1 MWYLFLFIIVLLVCG
16 GIFAAYIDNQQKKQR
31 GVEMKK
37 AVSSIPDFVPSE
49 KIIGIDNRY
58 TFMVDYTNRKI
69 CYVDLVRQLV
79 IPFDKITN
87 VKLVIDES
95 TVYTSSTKRTV
106 GGALV
111 GGAVAGIPGAVIG
124 GLSGDRRRV
133 NLLSSA
139 QVKIFFYDKYNR
151 LLTIDTFNA
160 KTMTVDGKP
169 IKSDGLNKDK
179 YEQGLNVANKITDIV
194 QNILSEHKSQIASS
208 NISSRQNASVV
219 SDLKEL
225 ATQKMNGSLSQEE
238 FENQKA
244 KLLNE
249 QDEIKTTQV
258 EDGIIND
265 DFPIEIQ
272 ELIDKGLL
280 IQAVKDYM
288 SLTGASLTDAKKAID
303 SRR

>member
-1 MWYLFLFIIVLLVCG
+1 
-16 GIFAAYIDNQQKKQR
+16 
-31 GVEMKK
+31 
-37 AVSSIPDFVPSE
+37 
-49 KIIGIDNRY
+49 
-58 TFMVDYTNRKI
+58 MVDYTNRKI